1 MREITEHGLYVVK
14 DSFFDKFPNNTWNDN
29 KGQRRPH
36 YYAFHDSDGVIW
48 LIPLSTKVDTAR
60 KTIKKF
66 EDAHCGKECLYCHIG
81 VIAGRERSFNI
92 SSMFPV
98 TAEYIE
104 RAYTIDGVPF
114 VVNTANLNNEVVSK
128 AKTYLNMV
136 KRGKLY
142 NSRNIF
148 EIKQKLLEK

>member
-1 MREITEHGLYVVK
+1 
-14 DSFFDKFPNNTWNDN
+14 
-29 KGQRRPH
+29 
-36 YYAFHDSDGVIW
+36 
-48 LIPLSTKVDTAR
+48 
-60 KTIKKF
+60 
-66 EDAHCGKECLYCHIG
+66 
-81 VIAGRERSFNI
+81 
-92 SSMFPV
+92 MFPV

-142 NSRNIF
+142 NSRNFF